1 MREGRKLVLTGGHQQ
16 DLNHFSPKAVRS
28 PQKRLSGSLQNYMA
42 IVIREADLIKDQT
55 LLVSTLNQNRAR
67 IIDERRYQW
76 LYLDNP
82 FGKAKAW
89 IAMDDRSDAIAGFTA
104 VFPRL
109 IYVDSKKLLCW
120 NCGDFSI
127 NQSYRTLGVAVQ
139 LRLAAT
145 KVVNE
150 GQVPFLYA
158 HPNDRMKLVHLRAG
172 HKVIGQMVRFAM
184 PLRIDRCLPLFPG
197 RSWLCSGLA
206 CIAQGLRST
215 RKQSRRWKQA
225 FQAEIC
231 DRFPQNAPFDA
242 LLEDARGSF
251 PIFGLRNYEYLK
263 WRFGMNPM
271 IRLHTLL
278 LYRTKQLVG
287 YAFYSF
293 KDEAMHI
300 NDMFTLPERDI
311 SDALINHLTDIG
323 WDHRARAVSVTLLE
337 SNPLIQS
344 LMTSGYLRRP
354 ETSSVIVHAA
364 PGLPWGSMLQDKTN
378 WFMTVG
384 DRDV

>member
-1 MREGRKLVLTGGHQQ
+1 
-16 DLNHFSPKAVRS
+16 
-28 PQKRLSGSLQNYMA
+28 MA
-42 IVIREADLIKDQT
+42 IVIREADLIEDQN
-55 LLVSTLNQNRAR
+55 LLVRTLNQNRAR
-67 IIDERRYQW
+67 VTEGRRYRW

-89 IAMDDRSDAIAGFTA
+89 IAVDDRNGAIAGFTA

-109 IYVDSKKLLCW
+109 MNVDGKEMLCW

-139 LRLAAT
+139 LRSVAT
-145 KVVNE
+145 RIVNE

-158 HPNDRMKLVHLRAG
+158 HPNDRMKIVHLRAG

-184 PLRIDRCLPLFPG
+184 PLRIDRCLPPLPG
-197 RSWLCSGLA
+197 MSSVSSALA
-206 CIAQGLRST
+206 WASNTLRSIS
-215 RKQSRRWKQA
+215 KQSRCSKQS
-225 FQAEIC
+225 FRAEIF
-231 DRFPQNAPFDA
+231 DVFPVDAPFNS
-242 LLEDARGSF
+242 LLEEARGRL
-251 PIFGLRNYEYLK
+251 PIFGLRNDEYLK

-271 IRLHTLL
+271 IRLQTLL
-278 LYRTKQLVG
+278 LYRMEQFVG

-300 NDMFTLPERDI
+300 NDMFCLPERDA
-311 SDALINHLTDIG
+311 SDALITYLTNTG
-323 WDHRARAVSVTLLE
+323 WDQRARAVSVTLLE

-344 LMTSGYLRRP
+344 LVRTGYVRRP
-354 ETSSVIVHAA
+354 ETSSVIVHAT
-364 PGLPWGSMLQDKTN
+364 PGLPWGPMLQDKN
-378 WFMTVG
+378 KWFMTVG

>member
-1 MREGRKLVLTGGHQQ
+1 
-16 DLNHFSPKAVRS
+16 
-28 PQKRLSGSLQNYMA
+28 MA
-42 IVIREADLIKDQT
+42 IVIREADLIEDQN
-55 LLVSTLNQNRAR
+55 LLVRTLNQNRAR
-67 IIDERRYQW
+67 VTDGRRYRW

-89 IAMDDRSDAIAGFTA
+89 IAVDDRNGAIAGFTA

-109 IYVDSKKLLCW
+109 MNVDGKEMLCW

-139 LRLAAT
+139 LRSAAT
-145 KVVNE
+145 RIVNE

-158 HPNDRMKLVHLRAG
+158 HPNDRMKIVHLRAG

-184 PLRIDRCLPLFPG
+184 PLRIDRCLPPLPG
-197 RSWLCSGLA
+197 MSSVSSALA
-206 CIAQGLRST
+206 WTSNTLRSIS
-215 RKQSRRWKQA
+215 KQSRCSMQSFR
-225 FQAEIC
+225 AEIF
-231 DRFPQNAPFDA
+231 DVFPVDAPFNS
-242 LLEDARGSF
+242 LLEEARGRL
-251 PIFGLRNYEYLK
+251 PIFGLRNDEYLK

-278 LYRTKQLVG
+278 LYRMEQFVG

-300 NDMFTLPERDI
+300 NDMFCLPERDA
-311 SDALINHLTDIG
+311 SDALITYLTNTG
-323 WDHRARAVSVTLLE
+323 WDQRARAVSVTLLE

-344 LMTSGYLRRP
+344 LVRTGYVRRP
-354 ETSSVIVHAA
+354 ETSSVIVHAT
-364 PGLPWGSMLQDKTN
+364 PGLPWGPMLQDKN
-378 WFMTVG
+378 KWFMTVG

>member
-1 MREGRKLVLTGGHQQ
+1 
-16 DLNHFSPKAVRS
+16 
-28 PQKRLSGSLQNYMA
+28 MA
-42 IVIREADLIKDQT
+42 IVIREADLIEDQN
-55 LLVSTLNQNRAR
+55 LLVRTLNQNRAR
-67 IIDERRYQW
+67 VTDARRYRW

-89 IAMDDRSDAIAGFTA
+89 IAVDDRNGAIAGFTA

-109 IYVDSKKLLCW
+109 MNVDGKEMLCW

-139 LRLAAT
+139 LRSAAT
-145 KVVNE
+145 RIVNE

-158 HPNDRMKLVHLRAG
+158 HPNDRMKIIHLRAG

-184 PLRIDRCLPLFPG
+184 PLRIDRCLPSLPG
-197 RSWLCSGLA
+197 MSSVSSALA
-206 CIAQGLRST
+206 WASNTLRSIS
-215 RKQSRRWKQA
+215 KQSRCSKQ
-225 FQAEIC
+225 FFRAEIF
-231 DRFPQNAPFDA
+231 DVFPVDAPFNS
-242 LLEDARGSF
+242 LLEEARERL
-251 PIFGLRNYEYLK
+251 PIFGLRNEEYLK

-278 LYRTKQLVG
+278 LYRMEQVVG

-293 KDEAMHI
+293 KDKAMHI
-300 NDMFTLPERDI
+300 NDMFCLPERDV
-311 SDALINHLTDIG
+311 SDALITYLTNTG
-323 WDHRARAVSVTLLE
+323 WDQRARAVSVTLLE

-344 LMTSGYLRRP
+344 LVRTGYVRRP
-354 ETSSVIVHAA
+354 ETSSVIVHAT
-364 PGLPWGSMLQDKTN
+364 PGLPWGPMLQDKN
-378 WFMTVG
+378 KWFMTVG